1 MKMSRRSKS
10 NTLVVPEATAAME
23 QMKVETAQELGIQIP
38 NDGYMGNMT
47 TRDTGSI
54 GGNIT
59 KKLVKMA
66 EEQLAVKQS
75 TK

>member
-1 MKMSRRSKS
+1 MSRGSKK
-10 NTLVVPEATAAME
+10 NTLVVPEANAAME

-38 NDGYMGNMT
+38 KDGYMGNMT

-59 KKLVKMA
+59 KKLVKMG
-66 EEQLAVKQS
+66 EEQIANKRS
-75 TK
+75 SK

>member
-1 MKMSRRSKS
+1 MSRRSKS
-10 NTLVVPEATAAME
+10 NTLVVPQATAAME

-38 NDGYMGNMT
+38 KDGYMGDMT

-66 EEQLAVKQS
+66 EEQLANKQT

>member
-1 MKMSRRSKS
+1 MSRRSKS

-66 EEQLAVKQS
+66 EEQLADKQS

>member
-1 MKMSRRSKS
+1 MSRRSKS
-10 NTLVVPEATAAME
+10 NTLVVPQATAAME
-23 QMKVETAQELGIQIP
+23 QLKVETAQELGIQIP
-38 NDGYMGNMT
+38 KDGYMGDMT

-66 EEQLAVKQS
+66 EEQLANKQTS
-75 TK
+75 K

>member
-1 MKMSRRSKS
+1 MTMSRRSKS
-10 NTLVVPEATAAME
+10 NTLVVPQATAAME

-38 NDGYMGNMT
+38 KDGYMGDMT

-66 EEQLAVKQS
+66 EEQLANKQT

>member
-1 MKMSRRSKS
+1 MSRRSKS
-10 NTLVVPEATAAME
+10 NTLVVPQATAAME

-38 NDGYMGNMT
+38 KDGYMGDMT

-66 EEQLAVKQS
+66 EEELANKQTS
-75 TK
+75 K